1 MGWFG
6 QEFLITQNVLVR
18 LTKLLQFILVCQ
30 QNFKKLA
37 PTKNG
42 LAEKLV
48 AEKEQKKAYQEQEET
63 NWSDG
68 KVGFVTNLETNLKR
82 FLQLYISIHLTY
94 KQ

>member
-1 MGWFG
+1 M
-6 QEFLITQNVLVR
+6 
-18 LTKLLQFILVCQ
+18 CQ
-30 QNFKKLA
+30 QDFKKLD
-37 PTKNG
+37 PRRNG

-82 FLQLYISIHLTY
+82 FLQLYISIHLT
-94 KQ
+94 